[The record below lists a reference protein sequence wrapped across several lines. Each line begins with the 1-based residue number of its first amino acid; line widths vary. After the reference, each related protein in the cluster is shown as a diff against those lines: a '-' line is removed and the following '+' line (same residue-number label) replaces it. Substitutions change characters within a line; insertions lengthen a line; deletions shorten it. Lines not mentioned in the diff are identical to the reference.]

1 MTRTPQATALNP
13 LGSDFDRFL
22 YADVGADRHGG
33 LLSVISALARL
44 GVDPWEQA
52 AMLARMPVDA
62 AIRALSALLA
72 GLPAPTVAGADA
84 VPLATRL
91 VMLLPRAPR
100 HAEQVA
106 DRGARGSIKRV
117 PRHWLKLLLIVV
129 FVLVVLGVQRL
140 IGS

>member
-44 GVDPWEQA
+44 GLDPWEQA

-72 GLPAPTVAGADA
+72 GLPATTVAGADT

-100 HAEQVA
+100 RAEQVA
-106 DRGARGSIKRV
+106 DRAATGGINKV
-117 PRHWLKLLLIVV
+117 PRHRLKLLLIAV
-129 FVLVVLGVQRL
+129 FILVALGVQRL
-140 IGS
+140 VGH